1 MLPSFESSHKSYQTG
16 MVIDTFTDK
25 EIEAPRSQITY
36 PESQNQE
43 MVDLAFEL
51 RTTATSETVLEP

>member
-1 MLPSFESSHKSYQTG
+1 

-25 EIEAPRSQITY
+25 EIEALRSQITY

>member
-1 MLPSFESSHKSYQTG
+1 

-25 EIEAPRSQITY
+25 EIEAPRSQITD

-51 RTTATSETVLEP
+51 RTTATPETVLEP